1 MFGIMERFNYLGGIH
16 MKKIFANKNNRISL
30 ALFLSTMVAYVII
43 FATAFVKL
51 PISIGP
57 VHQLLLL
64 LFHFVPMFFL
74 ELLLC
79 QLTRPLWRI
88 LAPTL
93 LLAVPVLIFVA
104 VGEFYVLAW
113 ILAGLWCIAPVV
125 GSLLAYL
132 VWHIN
137 HRLKKGNA

>member
-1 MFGIMERFNYLGGIH
+1 
-16 MKKIFANKNNRISL
+16 MKKIFANKNNRILL
-30 ALFLSTMVAYVII
+30 ALFLLTMVAYVII

-51 PISIGP
+51 PIDIGP
-57 VHQLLLL
+57 VHQCLLLC
-64 LFHFVPMFFL
+64 FHFVPMFFL

-79 QLTRPLWRI
+79 QLTQSLWRVFI
-88 LAPTL
+88 PAL
-93 LLAVPVLIFVA
+93 LLVGPVIAFV
-104 VGEFYVLAW
+104 VIGEFYMLAW
-113 ILAGLWCIAPVV
+113 ILAGLWCIAPIV